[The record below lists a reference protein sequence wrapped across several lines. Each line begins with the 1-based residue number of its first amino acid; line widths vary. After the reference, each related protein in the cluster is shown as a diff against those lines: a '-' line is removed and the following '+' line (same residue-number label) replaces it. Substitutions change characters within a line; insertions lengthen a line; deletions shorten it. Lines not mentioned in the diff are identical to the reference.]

1 MAADGARHAEKPART
16 PVASGQRRA
25 VATTMGA
32 PKRRCHPLRDPN
44 PVSGSSTLWMGWATR
59 HADGRRARPFL
70 RANSG
75 VPELGC
81 PDLRGTAD
89 CRRRHVAHAGL
100 RQRAGSGRTR
110 RQAATATTA
119 TTTSPERQD
128 APPTRGARPER
139 RVHPHCT
146 GAAAQQVSDVA
157 PVLDPEANGEL
168 RIAPVSRR
176 GPSTV
181 EGGAAIRGRVTEQ
194 RIQPARIWRSR
205 GTELPELLPELL
217 SPAAMRFLDGAYGT
231 AVEPPYRAT
240 L

>member
-75 VPELGC
+75 VPELGR

-176 GPSTV
+176 GPLHR
-181 EGGAAIRGRVTEQ
+181 RGRRRHSRASHRTADSTGENLAVSWHGTP
-194 RIQPARIWRSR
+194 RTTPRPTVPGGDALPGRSLRNRSR
-205 GTELPELLPELL
+205 
-217 SPAAMRFLDGAYGT
+217 AAL
-231 AVEPPYRAT
+231 
-240 L
+240 